1 MFLVIGLLL
10 IGKMFR
16 EGFALRHYLKGHV
29 LGLVLVYLE
38 ARSTIKSASF
48 EDVRAVEEEK
58 SLGVAGRVVRGLK
71 PSHVGSQRALA
82 Y

>member
-1 MFLVIGLLL
+1 MFLGIGLLL
-10 IGKMFR
+10 IGKNVLGSVRF
-16 EGFALRHYLKGHV
+16 EPLFEGHV

-38 ARSTIKSASF
+38 ARSTIESAAF
-48 EDVRAVEEEK
+48 EDVGVVEEEK

>member
-1 MFLVIGLLL
+1 MFLGIGLLL
-10 IGKMFR
+10 IGKNVLGSVRF
-16 EGFALRHYLKGHV
+16 EPLFEGHV

-38 ARSTIKSASF
+38 ARSTVKSASF